1 MGWWEVSLC
10 LHPYDSTRFRGLA
23 ESLTSLTLIRWVTWG
38 TQNRETP
45 LRKIEDSHWELKCVD
60 GLANPYL
67 AMAAILLAGASGFIA
82 REELTWRDCE
92 ADPGLLTANDR
103 KELNITDMLP
113 ASVTDALLALGEDE
127 QMVELLGPELVEKYT
142 AVKEFELETLGD
154 MGEEERRN
162 WIIAR
167 Y

>member
-1 MGWWEVSLC
+1 MGWWKVSLC
-10 LHPYDSTRFRGLA
+10 LHPFYSTKSLGLFK
-23 ESLTSLTLIRWVTWG
+23 SLTSLTLIRWVTWG

-45 LRKIEDSHWELKCVD
+45 LRKIEDSHWEIKCVD

-82 REELTWRDCE
+82 REQLTWRDCE
-92 ADPGLLTANDR
+92 ADPASLTANDR

-142 AVKEFELETLGD
+142 AVKEFELESLSD
-154 MGEEERRN
+154 MSEEERRKL
-162 WIIAR
+162 IIAR